1 MSLIVKSALCIVFS
15 LFVGL
20 AACAPKPAP
29 APSVPARPATA
40 PPAPVATSNL
50 PPPTSQDAAWDKVI
64 AEAKK
69 EGRVTPYTFFMVGDA
84 GKAVAEAFEK
94 KYGIKVE
101 FVTGVGAVLMERIR
115 AEAAAGKN
123 IADTM
128 DSAISIVA
136 TVKSLGLTQSWGQLP
151 VTAEANVWRNS
162 PIADPE
168 RHLLSGGI
176 GVMTTYVN
184 TQLVKAGEE
193 PKSYND
199 LLSPQWKGKITVAS
213 PVTAPNIM
221 FLLVTGVYDE
231 AYLKKLAQQD
241 LKIGPTIRDAENML
255 VRGEAAVM
263 VPEADATIAAFLTQ
277 GAPVKPVD
285 MAEGATSYSSLTV
298 AMTKQAPH
306 PNAARLFGNWLL
318 SAEGQEVYFKAK
330 GSLAIRKDVPDF
342 RPPAARIT
350 YKKLVSLDFPGALE
364 MARLQNER
372 VVAKW
377 LGLQ

>member
-1 MSLIVKSALCIVFS
+1 MKRLSIAIGILLLVLI
-15 LFVGL
+15 
-20 AACAPKPAP
+20 ACAPKTSPPPAP
-29 APSVPARPATA
+29 APVSS
-40 PPAPVATSNL
+40 PVAPSATKAAT
-50 PPPTSQDAAWDKVI
+50 PTAEQAAWEKVI
-64 AEAKK
+64 AEARK
-69 EGRVTPYTFFMVGDA
+69 EGRVTPYTFFMIGDA
-84 GKAVAEAFEK
+84 GAAVANAFEK

-123 IADTM
+123 IADTV

-136 TVKSLGLTQSWGQLP
+136 TMKSLGLTQSWGQLP
-151 VTAEANVWRNS
+151 ATTDANVWRNN

-168 RHLLSGGI
+168 RHLLSAGI
-176 GVMTTYVN
+176 GVMTTFVN
-184 TQLVKAGEE
+184 TQLVKSSEE

-199 LLSPQWKGKITVAS
+199 LLSPLWKGKITVAS

-221 FLLVTGVYDE
+221 FLLVTGVYGE
-231 AYLKKLAQQD
+231 AFLKKLAQQD
-241 LKIGPTIRDAENML
+241 LKVGPTIRDAENML
-255 VRGEAAVM
+255 VRGEAAIM
-263 VPEADATIAAFLTQ
+263 VPEADATMAAFLSQ
-277 GAPVKPVD
+277 GAPVKPID
-285 MAEGATSYSSLTV
+285 MAEGATSYSSLTI

-318 SAEGQEVYFKAK
+318 SSEGQEVYFKAK
-330 GSLAIRKDVPDF
+330 GALAIRKDVPDF

-372 VVAKW
+372 IVAKW